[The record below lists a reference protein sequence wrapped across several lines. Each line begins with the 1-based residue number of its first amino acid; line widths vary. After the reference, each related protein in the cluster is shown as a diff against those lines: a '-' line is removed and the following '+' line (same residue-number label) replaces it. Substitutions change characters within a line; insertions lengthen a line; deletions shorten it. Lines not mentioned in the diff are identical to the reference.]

1 MDTKLKAFIINTLRR
16 ASFRW
21 KPRGEAKKK
30 YKVKVGE
37 YKTGRSKYG
46 YKCAECDGIF
56 KSGEVKMDHIDPA
69 VPLEGWQGF
78 DIFIERMFCD
88 EEGFQCLCEGCH
100 DEKTGIEREERKR
113 QREIQKQLDKE
124 QEV

>member
-1 MDTKLKAFIINTLRR
+1 MIDTKLKNFIIVTLRR

-21 KPRGEAKKK
+21 KPRGEAKKR
-30 YKVKVGE
+30 YKVHAGE
-37 YKTGRSKYG
+37 YSTGRKKYA
-46 YKCAECDGIF
+46 YRCAMCEGIF

-78 DIFIERMFCD
+78 DVFIERMFCD

-113 QREIQKQLDKE
+113 FREIQKTLDKDD
-124 QEV
+124 